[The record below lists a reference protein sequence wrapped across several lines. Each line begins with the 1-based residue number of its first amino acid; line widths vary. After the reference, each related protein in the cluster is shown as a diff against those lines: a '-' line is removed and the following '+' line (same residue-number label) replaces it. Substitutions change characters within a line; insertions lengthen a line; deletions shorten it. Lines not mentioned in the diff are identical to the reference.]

1 MAQGGFDK
9 RDTSQIYERCRP
21 SYSREVVHFLL
32 DKLGIAPFAASSN
45 QPLRILE
52 LGAGTGKFTGALQ
65 DALRDSKVQI
75 IASEPLISMREEF
88 GKKHPDISLKDFPA
102 ENIDLPNSSVHAVIA
117 AQSFHWFANDKSIS
131 EIHRVLVPGG
141 KLGLV
146 WNRRDRS
153 LPWVKELD
161 EEIVLPLYKQ
171 SNTPNQQSGEWEKV
185 LSASGKFGPINNDE
199 SFKMEQTFNFD
210 EFINRIMSI
219 SVVAVLSK
227 EEQQRTIDRVKLILS
242 KHDKQEKGTF
252 TIPYIVQIY
261 WCQRT

>member
-1 MAQGGFDK
+1 M
-9 RDTSQIYERCRP
+9 YNN
-21 SYSREVVHFLL
+21 FL
-32 DKLGIAPFAASSN
+32 FY
-45 QPLRILE
+45 
-52 LGAGTGKFTGALQ
+52 FT
-65 DALRDSKVQI
+65 
-75 IASEPLISMREEF
+75 
-88 GKKHPDISLKDFPA
+88 
-102 ENIDLPNSSVHAVIA
+102 DLSDSSVHAVIA

-146 WNRRDRS
+146 WNMRDHS

-161 EEIVLPLYKQ
+161 EEIILPLYKE

-185 LSASGKFGPINNDE
+185 FSASDKFGPINNDE
-199 SFKMEQTFNFD
+199 SFKMEQSFNFD
-210 EFINRIMSI
+210 ELVKRIMSI

-227 EEQQRTIDRVKLILS
+227 EEKERTIDRIKVILS
-242 KHDKQEKGTF
+242 KHTKQDKGMF